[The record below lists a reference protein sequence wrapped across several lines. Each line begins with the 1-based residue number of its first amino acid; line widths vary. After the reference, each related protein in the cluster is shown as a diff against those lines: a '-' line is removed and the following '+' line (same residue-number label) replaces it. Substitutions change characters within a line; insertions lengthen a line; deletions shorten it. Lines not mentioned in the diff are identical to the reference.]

1 MSIVISTPKSPARR
15 RLLTGLGCAL
25 AAAGSSA
32 LLPQLSLLPRAHAA
46 QGKAGSDYRALVC
59 IYLAGANDSYNLLTP
74 RDSELA
80 GSRYDVYRS
89 SRGGVWSGANPAGLA
104 LGFNDLLPI
113 APQGAGTAYGLHPAC
128 ADFDLS
134 GPRSGLQSLFTAGR
148 LGFVCNTG
156 PLVEPISKT
165 EYNAGAPRPKQLFSH
180 NDQELLWQ
188 LGLTDTNSPLA
199 KYGWGGRVA
208 AQAGFAPLPNGLSSA
223 ISLAGSARFLVGD
236 GVLPYQ
242 LDGGGVN
249 LLDQYSQGAA
259 ANNFPEARRAVLDAL
274 LAAPQSNPYAREF
287 AATTGRSLAVG
298 EALYGLLESP
308 DGQLTTPFPVSNL
321 GGQLAMVA
329 RMIKVSRSLGA
340 QRQVYFVRFGS
351 FDLHS
356 GMFVAGQPV
365 ASSGHGA
372 LLTQLNQA
380 VGAFWDAL
388 GELGARSEVTT
399 FSMSEFARTLSGN
412 GNGSDHGWGGNQ
424 FVLGGAVN
432 GGRLYGR
439 YPNLQLD
446 ADDNA
451 NQDWSFSRGQYI
463 PTTGVEQFGATLARW
478 MGVTD
483 STALNAIFPNLSNF
497 ASSDL
502 GFMV

>member
-1 MSIVISTPKSPARR
+1 MSIVISTPKSLARR
-15 RLLTGLGCAL
+15 RLLSGLGCAL
-25 AAAGSSA
+25 AAAGTQA
-32 LLPQLSLLPRAHAA
+32 FLPQLALLPRAHAA
-46 QGKAGSDYRALVC
+46 QSAGRGDYRALVC

-80 GSRYDVYRS
+80 GSRYDLYRS
-89 SRGGVWSGANPAGLA
+89 ARGGVWSGANPAGLA

-113 APQGAGTAYGLHPAC
+113 TAQGSGSAFGLHPAC

-134 GPRSGLQSLFTAGR
+134 GPRSGLKSLFDGGH

-156 PLVEPISKT
+156 PLVLPLSKS

-188 LGLTDTNSPLA
+188 LGMTQTTDPLA

-208 AQAGFAPLPNGLSSA
+208 AQAGFTPLPNGLSSA

-242 LDGGGVN
+242 LDSGGVN

-259 ANNFPEARRAVLDAL
+259 SNNFPEARRAVLDAL
-274 LAAPQSNPYAREF
+274 LGAPQSNPYAREF

-308 DGQLTTPFPVSNL
+308 DGQLATPFPVSSL

-365 ASSGHGA
+365 ASAGHGA

-388 GELGARSEVTT
+388 GEVDARSEVTT

-412 GNGSDHGWGGNQ
+412 GNGSDHAWGGNQ

-439 YPNLQLD
+439 YPDLQLD

-483 STALNAIFPNLSNF
+483 SSALDAIFPNLPNF
-497 ASSDL
+497 ASRDL
-502 GFMV
+502 GFMA